1 MDKKILSIKKL
12 QDDLASGMFDCL
24 QPQYK
29 NSLIHY
35 INDYDEL
42 RRSEKESKLI
52 KSKILNV
59 LRNKVAVPHMQL
71 NKLLTQVSEMK
82 IKEVSYADAQT
93 TNYTIDDVEGILDTV
108 LNLIRNAID
117 EITL

>member
-1 MDKKILSIKKL
+1 MEKILSIKKL
-12 QDDLASGMFDCL
+12 KEDLASGMFDCL

-35 INDYDEL
+35 INDYDDL
-42 RRSEKESKLI
+42 RKSEKESKLI
-52 KSKILNV
+52 KSKILAV

-71 NKLLTQVSEMK
+71 NKLLSQVSEMK
-82 IKEVSYADAQT
+82 LNAKNKEFEFT
-93 TNYTIDDVEGILDTV
+93 TNEVVDDILSQV
-108 LNLIRNAID
+108 IYYINQAID